1 MKKRVLVSLLLAAA
15 LLLSG
20 CSLVV
25 KDQKVD
31 NARTVVK
38 VNDQTVNKETFMQAY
53 TSALENQKMMEQLY
67 RNYGMQAPTVTEE
80 DILKQTIDGTV
91 RQLVLEQKAKELS
104 LDVLSEAEQKAADEK
119 AQAQY
124 DGQLSSIKTQFFTG
138 TNLEGEEL
146 TKAVQEKAAELGL
159 DLALIKEQTVKAAV
173 LEKVRQDAI
182 KDVTVTAEE
191 IQKEFETRVEND
203 KKKYEENA
211 DAYGQTRNGGNPVYF
226 APAGYRMV
234 KQVLVKFTADDK
246 TAIDAARSALTPLT
260 TALTKAQTAVDDN
273 DKAMQKEGIAAD
285 ELQKLTDKKAEL
297 QKALDE
303 AKSAEQVAQ
312 QNLTAAL
319 EKGYAAIA
327 QKAQDIYAKAQG
339 GESFDSLIK
348 EYNEDPGQPEQGY
361 AVREGFAS
369 FDEAFVKP
377 AMALTEKGSVA
388 EPSKGMYGYYIVQYA
403 DDVAE
408 GAVSLSTVSDTIKE
422 DLLKARQTE
431 TFEAAVQQWI
441 GNSKVETFADVV
453 KD

>member
-15 LLLSG
+15 MLLSG

-31 NARTVVK
+31 NARTVIQ
-38 VNDQTVNKETFMQAY
+38 VNDQTVNKETFMQSY
-53 TSALENQKMMEQLY
+53 TTALENQKMLEQLY
-67 RNYGMQAPTVTEE
+67 RNYGMQAPAVSEE
-80 DILKQTIDGTV
+80 EILQQTFDATV
-91 RQLVLEQKAKELS
+91 RQIVLEQKAKELS
-104 LDVLSEAEQKAADEK
+104 LDVLSAEEQKAADDK
-119 AQAQY
+119 AQTQY

-138 TNLEGEEL
+138 TTLENEAL
-146 TKAVQEKAAELGL
+146 DKAVQEKAAELGL
-159 DLALIKEQTVKAAV
+159 DLAMIKEQAGKAAV
-173 LEKVRQDAI
+173 LEKVRQEAI

-191 IQKEFETRVEND
+191 IQKEFESRVESD
-203 KKKYEENA
+203 KKNYEENA
-211 DAYGQTRNGGNPVYF
+211 NAYGQKRNGGEKVYY

-234 KQVLVKFTADDK
+234 KQVLVQFTADDK

-260 TALTKAQTAVDDN
+260 TALNNAQTALDDN
-273 DKAMQKEGIAAD
+273 DKAMQAEGIAAD

-327 QKAQDIYAKAQG
+327 QKAQDIYTRAQG
-339 GESFDSLIK
+339 GESFDALIK
-348 EYNEDPGQPEQGY
+348 EFNEDPGQPAEGY
-361 AVREGFAS
+361 AIREGFSS

-388 EPSKGMYGYYIVQYA
+388 EPSKGLYGYYIVQYV
-403 DDVAE
+403 DQVAE
-408 GAVSLSTVSDTIKE
+408 GAVQLDAVSDAIKG
-422 DLLKARQTE
+422 DLLTARQNE
-431 TFEAAVQQWI
+431 TFESTVQQWI
-441 GNSKVETFADVV
+441 SNSKVETFADRV